1 MGSSLGQKLSKRKA
15 LRRKDARKIKE
26 KAEALL
32 GPIESSR
39 IDQAEIEDWARVYL
53 LEGTIQLAF
62 RDDTLFPALTNPL
75 IARLPSI
82 VVDMGAVPYVC
93 KGADVMAPGIKEVR
107 EEFEAGDLIVVR
119 DVNHG
124 KALAIGKALVRSEEI
139 RGMGKGKAVK
149 NLHHVG
155 DKLWQALG

>member
-1 MGSSLGQKLSKRKA
+1 MGSFLGPKLSKRRA
-15 LRRKDARKIKE
+15 LRRKDARKIKGE
-26 KAEALL
+26 AEALL
-32 GPIESSR
+32 GPIESNMV
-39 IDQAEIEDWARVYL
+39 DQAEIEDYARVYL
-53 LEGTIQLAF
+53 LDGTIQLAY
-62 RDDTLFPALTNPL
+62 REDTLFPALTNPL
-75 IARLPSI
+75 IVRLPSI

-107 EEFEAGDLIVVR
+107 GEFEVGELIVVR

-124 KALAIGKALVRSEEI
+124 KALAIGKALVRSDEM

-155 DKLWQALG
+155 DKLWQVLG